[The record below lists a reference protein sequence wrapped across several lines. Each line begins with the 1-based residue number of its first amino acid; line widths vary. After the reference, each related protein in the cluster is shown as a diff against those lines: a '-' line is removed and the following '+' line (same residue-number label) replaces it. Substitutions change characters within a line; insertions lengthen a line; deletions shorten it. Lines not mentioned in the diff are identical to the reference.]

1 MKNKMKP
8 DRQERW
14 GIFVK
19 KETFERFKK
28 LAQENKRTYSAQF
41 EIILEEF
48 LKSLQEKI

>member
-1 MKNKMKP
+1 MKNNKQ
-8 DRQERW
+8 DRW

-41 EIILEEF
+41 SVILDYF

>member
-1 MKNKMKP
+1 MSSKEYK
-8 DRQERW
+8 QEHW

-41 EIILEEF
+41 EIVLEAF